1 MRTPVTPMTTAK
13 GKERIGS
20 MNTRLYHCYT
30 CSCNPE
36 NPKRFIELLPGTFV
50 QVTQK
55 QMNQILSNKETSNSN
70 MNTRT
75 HINIHMKL

>member
-30 CSCNPE
+30 CSCNTE

-55 QMNQILSNKETSNSN
+55 QMQLMYRDNETRSIRSSNTEANESDT
-70 MNTRT
+70 
-75 HINIHMKL
+75 

>member
-1 MRTPVTPMTTAK
+1 MPMTTAK

-30 CSCNPE
+30 CSCNTE

-55 QMNQILSNKETSNSN
+55 QMQLMYRDNETRSSNVN
-70 MNTRT
+70 T
-75 HINIHMKL
+75 HIRSNIHKRF

>member
-1 MRTPVTPMTTAK
+1 MRLEA
-13 GKERIGS
+13 
-20 MNTRLYHCYT
+20 
-30 CSCNPE
+30 
-36 NPKRFIELLPGTFV
+36 FV
-50 QVTQK
+50 LVTQK